1 MCADCAERTARP
13 AFAFFMPPKPSSRSA
28 FPWTRPRESRLTM
41 LHLAPESLGFA
52 LDCAGQAVG
61 AVRLGAALPA
71 ALQSVFVSV
80 PEGGAAAA
88 RGAVQDIAY
97 RTMRRLGT
105 ADWLIPN
112 LVKTA
117 PP

>member
-1 MCADCAERTARP
+1 
-13 AFAFFMPPKPSSRSA
+13 
-28 FPWTRPRESRLTM
+28 M

-71 ALQSVFVSV
+71 ALQAVFVSA
-80 PEGGAAAA
+80 PEGSAAAA

-97 RTMRRLGT
+97 RTMRRLAT
-105 ADWLIPN
+105 AEWLIAK
-112 LVKTA
+112 LVK
-117 PP
+117 